1 MKLNS
6 LFKTFTKT
14 DFLLWFSSIGII
26 VVSFCIFDRKG
37 FLALAASLLGTTSL
51 IFCAKGNPLG
61 QLIMIVF
68 SGIYGY
74 ISFGFSYYGEMLTYL
89 GMTAPM
95 ALISL
100 ISWVRNPFH
109 GESSEVRVNT
119 IPPVEIMLIPFMTAA
134 VTFIFYFILKHF
146 HTANLLPSTISVATS
161 FAYALN
167 DIVLIILW
175 SMAAMQDI
183 SSLSVLICFAM
194 FLINDIYGF
203 ISWQKMKKRQRQN

>member
-134 VTFIFYFILKHF
+134 VTFIFYFILKQLSHRK
-146 HTANLLPSTISVATS
+146 P
-161 FAYALN
+161 FAKH
-167 DIVLIILW
+167 DIRCNKFCR
-175 SMAAMQDI
+175 
-183 SSLSVLICFAM
+183 SLSYVP
-194 FLINDIYGF
+194 
-203 ISWQKMKKRQRQN
+203 QKCIFRPCVCAE

>member
-119 IPPVEIMLIPFMTAA
+119 IPPVEIMLIR
-134 VTFIFYFILKHF
+134 
-146 HTANLLPSTISVATS
+146 S
-161 FAYALN
+161 
-167 DIVLIILW
+167 
-175 SMAAMQDI
+175 
-183 SSLSVLICFAM
+183 
-194 FLINDIYGF
+194 
-203 ISWQKMKKRQRQN
+203 